1 MQFFSMIDETPIDF
15 RCMLN
20 LLITTGIRRG
30 ELMGLQWGDIDF
42 NNCVLSVSRNVTYT
56 PGSGIVVS
64 TPKTDCGLRQ
74 IPLMPA
80 VAEVLQEYKH
90 SLNDCQQRD
99 YVFPKGGNPA
109 LARDPN
115 SITRRVKN
123 FMRLH
128 RLPDM
133 SPHDLRHTCATL
145 LLSNGA
151 DIKSVSEI
159 LGHTDASTTLN
170 FYVRSDLQQMKA
182 ATDKF
187 ANAFVL

>member
-1 MQFFSMIDETPIDF
+1 
-15 RCMLN
+15 MLN

-30 ELMGLQWGDIDF
+30 ELMGLQWGDIDLDR
-42 NNCVLSVSRNVTYT
+42 CVISVNRNVTYT
-56 PGSGIVVS
+56 PASGIVVS
-64 TPKTDCGLRQ
+64 TPKTDCGFRQ
-74 IPLMPA
+74 IPLMPS
-80 VAEVLQEYKH
+80 VADVLKEYRN
-90 SLNDCQQRD
+90 SMNEWQQRD

-123 FMRLH
+123 FMRSH
-128 RLPDM
+128 SLPDM
-133 SPHDLRHTCATL
+133 SPHDLWHTCATL

-170 FYVRSDLQQMKA
+170 FYVRSDLQQTKA

-187 ANAFVL
+187 ANAFGL